1 MLHTDKVI
9 IFQKTKM
16 HFSSGKK
23 KSKIF
28 LDLLLEAS
36 ENGVKLSDEEIIEE
50 VETFM
55 FAVSGNVL
63 QKPSIAVV
71 NHLEFET
78 QQN

>member
-1 MLHTDKVI
+1 
-9 IFQKTKM
+9 M
-16 HFSSGKK
+16 HFFSGKK
-23 KSKIF
+23 KLNIF

-36 ENGVKLSDEEIIEE
+36 KNGVELSDEEILEE

-55 FAVSGNVL
+55 FAVSGNFL

-78 QQN
+78 QKN